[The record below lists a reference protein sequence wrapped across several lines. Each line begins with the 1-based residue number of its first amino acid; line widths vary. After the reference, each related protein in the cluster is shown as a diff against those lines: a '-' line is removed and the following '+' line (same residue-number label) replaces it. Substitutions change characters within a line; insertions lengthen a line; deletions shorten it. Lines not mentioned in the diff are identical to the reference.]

1 MAMVTS
7 SYVIVIEG
15 EVDPACAVEFAPA
28 EVTVGEG
35 RTTVHT
41 EAIDQ
46 PGLHGIL
53 DRVADLGLTLL
64 SVNTTGTA
72 VDTASARGAARPS

>member
-1 MAMVTS
+1 MVTA
-7 SYVIVIEG
+7 SYVIVVDG
-15 EVDPACAVEFAPA
+15 EVDPACAIAFAPA
-28 EVTVGEG
+28 DVTVGDG

-53 DRVADLGLTLL
+53 DRVANLGLTLL
-64 SVNTTGTA
+64 SVTTTETA
-72 VDTASARGAARPS
+72 VDTASARRSARRT